1 MVKETQNFQSE
12 KKDFTPFMEVIINS
26 FGSDR
31 VLFGSD
37 WPVCLLA
44 TEYEKVLKI
53 VTDFIEK
60 YVQSEK
66 NKILGANTIR
76 IYNL

>member
-1 MVKETQNFQSE
+1 
-12 KKDFTPFMEVIINS
+12 MEVILNS

-60 YVQSEK
+60 YVPSEK
-66 NKILGANTIR
+66 NKIMGANTIR
-76 IYNL
+76 VYNL